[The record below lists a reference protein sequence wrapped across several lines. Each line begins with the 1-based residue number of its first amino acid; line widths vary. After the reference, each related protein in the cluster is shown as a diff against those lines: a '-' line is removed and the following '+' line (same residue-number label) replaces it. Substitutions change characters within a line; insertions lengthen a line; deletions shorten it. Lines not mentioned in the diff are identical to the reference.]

1 MKGGQGRAILGL
13 KDLMS
18 NLTIFGSTYAF
29 CAPVKGASKT
39 QMMVTNVMGLV
50 KIFNSLLSVVPP
62 AISGM
67 QCKYCSGIALLL
79 IMPSQTINTQL
90 H

>member
-18 NLTIFGSTYAF
+18 YLTIFGSTYSF

-39 QMMVTNVMGLV
+39 QMMVTKHHGAGEDLQFIIICCATCHVWHAV
-50 KIFNSLLSVVPP
+50 
-62 AISGM
+62 
-67 QCKYCSGIALLL
+67 
-79 IMPSQTINTQL
+79 
-90 H
+90 